1 MISYI
6 SSLID
11 KIYNIKIFLR
21 CVSNEKNKNK
31 KQIRNK
37 ENNQKKKIIMKKMK
51 SRKENMGKLW

>member
-21 CVSNEKNKNK
+21 CVSNVKNKNK

>member
-51 SRKENMGKLW
+51 SR